1 MIRFQTSTRKHSP
14 PRPTLWRLVLVQWAV
29 WWAATL
35 ICALFAR
42 EWAASV
48 WWAGLVVIAAQA
60 FWIWRSLRGFGDP
73 GSADYLIGTTVGMIG
88 KWVIVFVGLALL
100 WRSHLNVSAVPALL
114 TVFALN
120 TLAAL
125 TAPVLISRRRRR

>member
-14 PRPTLWRLVLVQWAV
+14 PRPTLWRLVLIQAV
-29 WWAATL
+29 AWCIATL
-35 ICALFAR
+35 VCVLFAR
-42 EWAASV
+42 DLATSV
-48 WWAGLVVIAAQA
+48 WWAGLMTIAAQA

-73 GSADYLIGTTVGMIG
+73 GSADYLIGATVGMIG
-88 KWVIVFVGLALL
+88 KWVIVFVGLVLL
-100 WRSHLNVSAVPALL
+100 WRSHPEASVVPALL

>member
-14 PRPTLWRLVLVQWAV
+14 PRPTLWRLVLIQWAV
-29 WWAATL
+29 WWIATL
-35 ICALFAR
+35 ICVLVAR
-42 EWAASV
+42 ELAASV
-48 WWAGLVVIAAQA
+48 WWAGLIAVAAQA
-60 FWIWRSLRGFGDP
+60 FWIWRSLRGFGDS
-73 GSADYLIGTTVGMIG
+73 GSVDYLLGTTVGMLG
-88 KWVIVFVGLALL
+88 KWVIVLVGLVVL
-100 WRSHLNVSAVPALL
+100 WRTHPNVSVVPALL